1 MPERKQQI
9 LAQSETLRLRST
21 REEDLDYVIS
31 IEQAEEN
38 KRFIM
43 PWEWEQHRAALSNT
57 DLAHLIIETVEE
69 NRVVGFVLIAG
80 LENVHHCIELRRI
93 VITEKRKGY
102 GKGALQLIKK
112 LAFGKWKAHRLWLDV
127 FEYNLAARHLYES
140 QGFLTEGTLRECY
153 QTGMRFVSLV
163 IMSILDSELTRR

>member
-21 REEDLDYVIS
+21 TEEDLDYVIS

-93 VITEKRKGY
+93 VITEKRKDM
-102 GKGALQLIKK
+102 GKRHSNSSRNWHSGSGRHIACGWMSLNIILLPNICM
-112 LAFGKWKAHRLWLDV
+112 
-127 FEYNLAARHLYES
+127 NLK
-140 QGFLTEGTLRECY
+140 GFL
-153 QTGMRFVSLV
+153 
-163 IMSILDSELTRR
+163 